1 MYDEYMNEE
10 NVQGFNVNYIHSKEG
25 RYEMSET
32 VKVKKIKKVIKTK
45 NTNSESIV
53 DPITNMKFDINTY
66 DAEPSKTSV
75 PCGVDLGKSGDV
87 GTCNG
92 EVLPKVVKKVKKI
105 VKNEQ
110 IYYVHTCG
118 YDYVVNTIDADV
130 AFSGTKKECDEWV
143 KKHSIVQ
150 GLINDSD
157 FDSSNKMSDDELF
170 SLLETSEVENK
181 IVKNEIFRSIK
192 SVKEE
197 IVKYNESD
205 IISFVRTI
213 DLNKED
219 YSEFTEEKYPYGLT
233 FMDFEVFAYDWLV
246 VLIDVIALKETIIV
260 NNRKALMQFYI
271 SHRNKLHASYNG
283 RSYDST
289 IYKGILLGM
298 NPKKLND
305 KLIVEGLK
313 PFQISNKFKEIELL
327 NYDIMTKIESLKVL
341 EAYMQDSIYES
352 KISFNIKR
360 PLTME
365 EIEETIHYCHNDVIE
380 CKKVFLLRHDDFE
393 VSMGVIDM
401 FKLPISCI
409 NLTNAQLTAK
419 VLECE
424 RPKEDRKDE
433 FDLWVVDTIKLE
445 KYKDV
450 IDWFMNPS
458 NHDYSKCYIRD
469 VCGMK
474 HKFGWGGLHS
484 VNDKPMIIN
493 EHVQDW
499 DVASLYPSLD
509 IRYKLLTRNCK
520 HPEKFKFIYDERI
533 RLKKAK
539 DPKNK
544 CLKLILNSTYGICK
558 DKNSSAYDPLMS
570 NMTCLTGQLLIL
582 MLIEWIEPYIK
593 IWVQTN
599 TDGIQFVAKD
609 GCQEKIELLIHKWE
623 GVSGM
628 NMEVEHILKTYQSNV
643 NNYTFQL
650 DDGSFKR
657 KGAYLKKA
665 TPLDADLPIVNEA
678 MFNFLAHGKK
688 VEDTI
693 NECDDLYM
701 FQKVYKISSNYKYGY
716 HNGEQIREKV
726 YRIFASKN
734 LKDTWLGKQKENGGT
749 IEKFANCPEN
759 CFLELGDIHGKKCS
773 EYPNLNKQWY
783 INLAQDRI
791 EKGYHLDCKPSL
803 FDMF

>member
-1 MYDEYMNEE
+1 MNET
-10 NVQGFNVNYIHSKEG
+10 NVK
-25 RYEMSET
+25 T
-32 VKVKKIKKVIKTK
+32 VKKIKKVVVTEDTRYQTFGIDTEFKSDK
-45 NTNSESIV
+45 PFSKSENKEYSKIV
-53 DPITNMKFDINTY
+53 NLDCVD
-66 DAEPSKTSV
+66 SKSN
-75 PCGVDLGKSGDV
+75 DV
-87 GTCNG
+87 
-92 EVLPKVVKKVKKI
+92 VVKKVKKV
-105 VKNEQ
+105 VKSVEPT
-110 IYYVHTCG
+110 YYVHTCG
-118 YDYVVNTIDADV
+118 YDYVIDTIDADV
-130 AFSGTKKECDEWV
+130 VFSGTKDECDDWMKE
-143 KKHSIVQ
+143 HSIVE
-150 GLINDSD
+150 GFCSDDSSVSD
-157 FDSSNKMSDDELF
+157 FGDFESGKV
-170 SLLETSEVENK
+170 EVKNTADLPTAKKVKKEVKK
-181 IVKNEIFRSIK
+181 IVKDIKDEISN
-192 SVKEE
+192 STDV
-197 IVKYNESD
+197 
-205 IISFVRTI
+205 ISFVRII
-213 DLNKED
+213 DLKRED

-233 FMDFEVFAYDWLV
+233 FLDFEVFKYDWLV
-246 VLIDVIALKETIIV
+246 VLIDVIELKETIIV
-260 NNRKALMQFYI
+260 NDRKALLKFYM

-289 IYKGILLGM
+289 IYKGIILGM
-298 NPKKLND
+298 NPKELND
-305 KLIVEGLK
+305 KLIVERLK
-313 PFQISNKFKEIELL
+313 PFQISDKFKEIELL

-341 EAYMQDSIYES
+341 EAYLQDSIYES
-352 KISFNIKR
+352 KISFDIDR
-360 PLTME
+360 PLTMDE
-365 EIEETIHYCHNDVIE
+365 LEETIRYCHNDVVE

-393 VSMGVIDM
+393 VSMGVIEM
-401 FKLPISCI
+401 FNLPISNI

-433 FDLWVVDTIKLE
+433 FNLWVVDTVKLE

-450 IDWFMNPS
+450 IDWFMNPA
-458 NHDYSKCYIRD
+458 NHDYSKFYVRD

-484 VNDKPMIIN
+484 MNDEPMIIN

-509 IRYKLLTRNCK
+509 IRYELLTRNCK

-582 MLIEWIEPYIK
+582 MLIEWIEPYVK

-609 GCQEKIELLIHKWE
+609 GCQEKIESLIHKWE

-628 NMEVEHILKTYQSNV
+628 NMEVENILKTYQSNV

-678 MFNFLAHGKK
+678 MFNFLAYGKRI
-688 VEDTI
+688 EDTI

-716 HNGEQIREKV
+716 HNGKEINEKV
-726 YRIFASKN
+726 YRIFASNN
-734 LKDTWLGKQKENGGT
+734 LKDTWLGKQKEKGGT
-749 IEKFANCPEN
+749 IEKFANCPNN

-773 EYPNLNKQWY
+773 EYPMLNKQWY
-783 INLAQDRI
+783 IDLAQDRI
-791 EKGYHLDCKPSL
+791 EKGYHLDCKPSM
-803 FDMF
+803 FDEMF

>member
-1 MYDEYMNEE
+1 
-10 NVQGFNVNYIHSKEG
+10 
-25 RYEMSET
+25 MSET
-32 VKVKKIKKVIKTK
+32 NVKTVKKIKKVV
-45 NTNSESIV
+45 SESNFI
-53 DPITNMKFDINTY
+53 
-66 DAEPSKTSV
+66 
-75 PCGVDLGKSGDV
+75 GVDLSKGSDV

-92 EVLPKVVKKVKKI
+92 EVVNICKAEFVGMSTVKENYTTSPIAVKKVKKI
-105 VKNEQ
+105 VK
-110 IYYVHTCG
+110 
-118 YDYVVNTIDADV
+118 
-130 AFSGTKKECDEWV
+130 DE
-143 KKHSIVQ
+143 S
-150 GLINDSD
+150 
-157 FDSSNKMSDDELF
+157 
-170 SLLETSEVENK
+170 T
-181 IVKNEIFRSIK
+181 
-192 SVKEE
+192 
-197 IVKYNESD
+197 VKYNDMNDSPCDFSDFESGKVEVPSSANVPTVKKVKKEIKKIIKD
-205 IISFVRTI
+205 VKDEISNSTDVISFVRII
-213 DLNKED
+213 DLKRED

-233 FMDFEVFAYDWLV
+233 FLDFEVFKYDWLV
-246 VLIDVIALKETIIV
+246 VLIDVIELKETIIV
-260 NNRKALMQFYI
+260 NDRKALLKFYM

-289 IYKGILLGM
+289 IYKGIILGM
-298 NPKKLND
+298 NPKELND
-305 KLIVEGLK
+305 KLIVERLK
-313 PFQISNKFKEIELL
+313 PFQISDKFKEVELL

-341 EAYMQDSIYES
+341 EAYLQDSIYES
-352 KISFNIKR
+352 RISFDIDR
-360 PLTME
+360 PLTMD
-365 EIEETIHYCHNDVIE
+365 EIEETIRYCHNDVVE

-401 FKLPISCI
+401 FNLPISNI

-433 FDLWVVDTIKLE
+433 FDLWVVDTVKLE
-445 KYKDV
+445 KYNDV
-450 IDWFMNPS
+450 IDWFMNPA
-458 NHDYSKCYIRD
+458 NHDYSKFYVRD

-484 VNDKPMIIN
+484 VNDEPMIID

-509 IRYKLLTRNCK
+509 IRYELLTRNCK

-582 MLIEWIEPYIK
+582 MLIEWIEPYVK

-609 GCQEKIELLIHKWE
+609 GCQEKIESLIHKWE

-628 NMEVEHILKTYQSNV
+628 NMEVENILKTYQSNV

-678 MFNFLAHGKK
+678 MFNFLAYGKRI
-688 VEDTI
+688 EDTI

-716 HNGEQIREKV
+716 HNGKEINEKV
-726 YRIFASKN
+726 YRIFASSN
-734 LKDTWLGKQKENGGT
+734 LKDTWLGKQKEKGGT
-749 IEKFANCPEN
+749 IEKFANCPNN

-773 EYPNLNKQWY
+773 EYPMLNKQWY
-783 INLAQDRI
+783 IDLAQDRI